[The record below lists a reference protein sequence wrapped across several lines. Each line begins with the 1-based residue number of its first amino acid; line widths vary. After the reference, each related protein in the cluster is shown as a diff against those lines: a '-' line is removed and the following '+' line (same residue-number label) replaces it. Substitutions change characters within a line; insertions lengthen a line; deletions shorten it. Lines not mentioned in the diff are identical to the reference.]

1 MTKPTKRR
9 RGPSLAEVAELAGV
23 SISTVSKVANNSPD
37 VAEQTRTKVAGILSE
52 QRYVAPRQRRAG
64 GPRIG
69 LLVRSMRLPNTI
81 EPLRGAM
88 ERAAVAGMPLE
99 VLLYRPRPGWIDD
112 LQAHGIRGLV
122 AISSVLDAEEREQL
136 AEAGI
141 ALVVVN
147 PLGPPHVGHH
157 SVGATDWAGGYAAAD
172 HLLGLGHRRFGV
184 LRGDDRSM
192 VSQSRASGNLA
203 ALTAADIEP
212 ESIMTEPGDF
222 TFEAGLDAALRLLA
236 RPDRPTAI
244 CAASDFQAL
253 GVIEA
258 ARQLGLRVPDDVSA
272 VGFDDLVLA
281 SMSSP
286 PLTTVRQPL
295 DQLGAVA
302 VGMLTDLIAGVEPE
316 SHHLEL
322 ATSLVVRS
330 STAAPSKVRKRI

>member
-1 MTKPTKRR
+1 MPNPGRRR

-37 VAEQTRTKVAGILSE
+37 VADQTRTKVAEILSE
-52 QRYVAPRQRRAG
+52 QRYVAPRQRRTG

-69 LLVRSMRLPNTI
+69 LLVRSMRLPNTA

-88 ERAAVAGMPLE
+88 ERAAGAGMPLE
-99 VLLYRPRPGWIDD
+99 VLLYRQQPDWIEE
-112 LQAHGIRGLV
+112 LRAHDIRGLV
-122 AISSVLDAEEREQL
+122 AISSVLDPEEREQL
-136 AEAGI
+136 TDAGI

-172 HLLGLGHRRFGV
+172 HLLGLGHRRFGI

-203 ALTAADIEP
+203 ALTAAGITSD
-212 ESIMTEPGDF
+212 SIMTEPGDF
-222 TFEAGLDAALRLLA
+222 TFEAGLEAALRLLA
-236 RPDRPTAI
+236 RPDRPTAL

-258 ARQLGLRVPDDVSA
+258 ARRLGLRVPDDLSVI
-272 VGFDDLVLA
+272 GFDDLILA

-286 PLTTVRQPL
+286 PLTTIRQPL

-302 VGMLTDLIAGVEPE
+302 VGMLADLIAGVEPE

-322 ATSLVVRS
+322 ATSLVVRD
-330 STAAPSKVRKRI
+330 STAAPSKDRKRN